1 MQATLDDMRDPKR
14 PRVLSDD
21 EEDCMREI
29 RCFVRGGELTQSMLP
44 KIIHGMWAHWNVR
57 DDVAKQRILQQAGAY
72 DARMDIV
79 NLV

>member
-1 MQATLDDMRDPKR
+1 MLDDMRDPKR
-14 PRVLSDD
+14 PRLLTDE

-29 RCFVRGGELTQSMLP
+29 RCFVRGGEATQSMLP
-44 KIIHGMWAHWNVR
+44 RIIRGMWARWGVR

-72 DARMDIV
+72 DAHMDIV